1 MTATV
6 ASGSMGSYSLSL
18 VGAAG
23 FTGAVN
29 LSCTGAPQYAKCTV
43 SPTSVTLTSGGSGSF
58 TVNVSTSVTQTSQL
72 AQSATVALA
81 GIGLAG
87 LVVLSF
93 ASGLRRRVR
102 GLLMMLATGLV
113 ISAGL
118 TSCGGGGSG
127 GGGGSHTTVY
137 DTAPGTYSLTLTA
150 TASGASASQTLTLVV
165 K

>member
-6 ASGSMGSYSLSL
+6 TSGSAASYNLSL
-18 VGAAG
+18 LGAAG
-23 FTGAVN
+23 FTGAVS
-29 LSCTGAPQYAKCTV
+29 LSCTGAPQYATCTV
-43 SPTSVTLTSGGSGSF
+43 SPTSVTLTSGGTANF
-58 TVNVSTSVTQTSQL
+58 TVNVTTSVTQTSQL
-72 AQSATVALA
+72 AQSTTVTLA
-81 GIGLAG
+81 GMGLAG

-93 ASGLRRRVR
+93 ASGQRRRVR
-102 GLLMMLATGLV
+102 GLLMMLAVWLV

-127 GGGGSHTTVY
+127 GGGGSHATVY

-150 TASGASASQTLTLVV
+150 TASGPSALQTLTLVV